1 MNYVGFDWA
10 SRAHDV
16 TVLDEAG
23 GVVDRWAFP
32 HSETGWVTTLGRL
45 ARHGAAA
52 ELPVIIERTSGLIID
67 RLLAAGHPVVPVHPT
82 AFHAARPRW
91 GASGA
96 KSDPGDSYKL
106 ADYLRTDGHRLRR
119 LTPIDPG
126 LHELQALVR
135 LRDDQVRARTAA
147 TNQLTAILDTY
158 WPGPKQL
165 FMSLASQIA
174 LAFLTDYPTPMSA
187 AHLGEARMAAFC
199 RRHAY
204 RGGKSPAELLSRLRA
219 APVAPM
225 GLPPATLAAMVTAQV
240 TLLKT
245 LQTLI
250 TDVEQLIA
258 TRVAAHPRSNLLQHL
273 PGVGMI
279 NLAQLLAE
287 VGPILDRVDSAEQAA
302 TECGAAPVT
311 RSSGQTRGV
320 YFRWAANTRARKAI
334 TSFAHNARMQDDWA
348 AALYAN
354 ARARGKRNP
363 HATRIVARAWLRV
376 IWACWTSGQPYQ
388 PDRHHTRTS
397 SHHSVPPPLPPR
409 RSAGAVKME
418 PPTGGTILT
427 APSTG
432 TSWEAE
438 EPSPATTST

>member
-23 GVVDRWAFP
+23 GVLDRWAFP

-165 FMSLASQIA
+165 FMSLASQ
-174 LAFLTDYPTPMSA
+174 
-187 AHLGEARMAAFC
+187 
-199 RRHAY
+199 
-204 RGGKSPAELLSRLRA
+204 SPWR
-219 APVAPM
+219 
-225 GLPPATLAAMVTAQV
+225 
-240 TLLKT
+240 
-245 LQTLI
+245 
-250 TDVEQLIA
+250 
-258 TRVAAHPRSNLLQHL
+258 
-273 PGVGMI
+273 
-279 NLAQLLAE
+279 
-287 VGPILDRVDSAEQAA
+287 
-302 TECGAAPVT
+302 
-311 RSSGQTRGV
+311 
-320 YFRWAANTRARKAI
+320 F
-334 TSFAHNARMQDDWA
+334 
-348 AALYAN
+348 
-354 ARARGKRNP
+354 
-363 HATRIVARAWLRV
+363 
-376 IWACWTSGQPYQ
+376 
-388 PDRHHTRTS
+388 
-397 SHHSVPPPLPPR
+397 
-409 RSAGAVKME
+409 
-418 PPTGGTILT
+418 
-427 APSTG
+427 
-432 TSWEAE
+432 
-438 EPSPATTST
+438 